1 MCACAV
7 FAKMSNDL
15 KNVTA
20 PLRIQHVKLSRYR
33 RQNANNKS
41 HNAPFIE
48 IIRHFGKNRTTHTP
62 VEKGG
67 VQAVQAVVLL
77 DDRFDPARPRAA
89 QASGVW

>member
-1 MCACAV
+1 
-7 FAKMSNDL
+7 MSNDL

-20 PLRIQHVKLSRYR
+20 PLRIQHVQLSRYR

-41 HNAPFIE
+41 HNTPFIE

-67 VQAVQAVVLL
+67 VQVVQVVQVVALWAGGMIGL
-77 DDRFDPARPRAA
+77 TPPGPRAA
-89 QASGVW
+89 QASGV